1 MQKNY
6 YIYEKP
12 ECNITIYKLPIWF
25 KETSYDVDQKGTK
38 GTIEFHS
45 YNEYDEIYGS
55 NAKIE
60 LNFMKRERLDF
71 YHPKEVQESI
81 SLYNAINVVVTKKE
95 RVWLNSHEF
104 TYWFGNRTKMIRKR
118 YYQENH
124 IHGLFYCELSSR
136 QFDVHSVVVRDHYE
150 GFKPYLLEAFNS
162 INCHEF

>member
-12 ECNITIYKLPIWF
+12 ELNITIYKLPIWF
-25 KETSYDVDQKGTK
+25 KETSYEGDEKKGA
-38 GTIEFHS
+38 IFFNS
-45 YNEYDEIYGS
+45 YDEFDEFYGS

-60 LNFMKRERLDF
+60 INILKKERLEF

-81 SLYNAINVVVTKKE
+81 NLYNAINVVVTKKE
-95 RVWLNSHEF
+95 RAWLNSHEF
-104 TYWFGNRTKMIRKR
+104 TYWYGNRTKMIRKR

-136 QFDVHSVVVRDHYE
+136 QFDIHSVVVKDHYE
-150 GFKPYLLEAFNS
+150 AFKPFRLEAYNS
-162 INCHEF
+162 VNCH